1 MGTKQSELSYEER
14 VLIYKYDTLGASFRE
29 IGRQLGRHH
38 TTISRELKRGADSS
52 YQLWER
58 IRVARDLSRHRLSSR
73 GAKSKFLDTDLVK
86 YVSEKL
92 KLKWT
97 PEIIAGRYNKDNPTS
112 SITAQSIYNYIY
124 DFEPGWIKYLARKG
138 KKRRSNSVRR
148 ARKNP
153 KIPNKTSISKRPKY
167 IEKRKQVGHWELD
180 TMVSRKSKSALV
192 IATER
197 NTRATIIKKIDANNS
212 KNFKEAIL
220 DRLTDFPDYLL
231 RTLTFDNGSENAKH
245 HEINLELNTK
255 SYFCDPY
262 CSWQKGTVENRIG
275 KIRRFIPK
283 GTDLNNVSDKFISQV
298 EFILNNTPIKLLE
311 FNTPMEALG
320 GAINLRI

>member
-1 MGTKQSELSYEER
+1 MCKKESELSYEER
-14 VLIYKYDTLGASFRE
+14 VLIYKYETLGASFRE

-38 TTISRELKRGADSS
+38 TTISRELKRGPNNTLEFRA
-52 YQLWER
+52 R
-58 IRVARDLSRHRLSSR
+58 ISKAESMSQAR
-73 GAKSKFLDTDLVK
+73 
-86 YVSEKL
+86 
-92 KLKWT
+92 
-97 PEIIAGRYNKDNPTS
+97 RYNKDNPTS

-124 DFEPGWIKYLARKG
+124 DFEPDWIKYLARKG

-148 ARKNP
+148 ARKKQ

-167 IEKRKQVGHWELD
+167 IEKRRQVGHWELD

-255 SYFCDPY
+255 SYLCDPY
-262 CSWQKGTVENRIG
+262 CSWQKGTVENRIE

-283 GTDLNNVSDKFISQV
+283 GTDLNKVSNNFIAQV